1 MKIAAKMKVQF
12 NERQTKAINAMA
24 ETLSTNT
31 LGLLRIAFALLQTA
45 IKEHKNGNSIGI
57 IRDGVVKEIVNFK

>member
-12 NERQTKAINAMA
+12 NERQTQAINAMA

-31 LGLLRIAFALLQTA
+31 SGVLRIAFALLQTA